1 MKVFIWFILS
11 YGLMNIMVYGSIF
24 QWLRDWARESA
35 NDPKKVSHYF
45 GRFLNGILKCP
56 LCFAFHGGWFL
67 SLTVFSPTQEF
78 FHMKF
83 LTSLFF
89 DGILS
94 SGAVWAINAIIEWF
108 EENRL
113 SNQKQEVTHI
123 APEMEEDSNNN

>member
-67 SLTVFSPTQEF
+67 SLTVFSPTQEL

-123 APEMEEDSNNN
+123 TPEDETNNN

>member
-1 MKVFIWFILS
+1 
-11 YGLMNIMVYGSIF
+11 MNIMVYGSIF

-45 GRFLNGILKCP
+45 GRFLNGILSCS
-56 LCFAFHGGWFL
+56 LCFGFHGGWFL

-89 DGILS
+89 DAILS

-123 APEMEEDSNNN
+123 TPEEGTNNN